1 MSETKAG
8 AGGTLEKPDLGLPGA
23 ILEAAPDGFVVFD
36 GSGRIVFVNFQLAAM
51 FGQDRKELIGG
62 PVEALLPEALWE
74 PGGHHVPDTNHFPKL
89 SQPMREWIELTG
101 RTRSGEQ
108 IPFEIILNSVVQE
121 GKEPMSMAT
130 VRDVSERQK
139 LMERASRLSALVDA
153 SDAAI
158 YGLDL
163 EGRFQSWSIGAQTMF
178 GYSFAEIEGQS
189 VDMLIPAELQEI
201 RANETAKIVRG
212 ERVPLHRTRRIRKD
226 GKELWVSVAVSPL
239 KRADGLVEGLSVT
252 ARDVTQVVSLETQL
266 RQAQKMEAVGQL
278 TGGIA
283 HDFNNLLTVMRGN
296 LQMLSRRFRKDPSN
310 SPLIEAASRAVDRG
324 ADLTQRLL
332 AFSRRQSLEPKVI
345 DVNTRLSE
353 LDLMLRRILGE
364 RIQLRTVVFPG
375 VLMVRV
381 DPAQLETAILNL
393 ALNARDAM
401 PEGGRLTIETA
412 VTEFDEGYTAT
423 HTYITAGIYS
433 MIAVSDTGIGI
444 EREDLGRVFEP
455 FFTTKETGKGTG
467 LGLSMVY
474 GFIKQSGGC
483 VNVYSEPG
491 RGTTVKLYLPVTEA
505 AALAVEQ
512 SNHVQA
518 PCEASVL
525 LVEDQA
531 DVRQTVSMMLRDLG
545 YSVLEADSGASAM
558 EVLKSEPEIEVL
570 FTDVVMPGALTGVD
584 LAREA
589 RRIRPDLKV
598 LYTSGYAEKAFDDG
612 IEEAVA
618 LLSKPYAQED
628 LAERLR
634 DLLVS

>member
-1 MSETKAG
+1 LSKIDAG
-8 AGGTLEKPDLGLPGA
+8 RALEKPDPWLPVA
-23 ILEAAPDGFVVFD
+23 ILDAAPDGIVVFD
-36 GSGRIVFVNFQLAAM
+36 DSGRIVFVNFQVAAM
-51 FGQDRKELIGG
+51 FGYERQALIGK
-62 PVEALLPEALWE
+62 PVKDLLPPSLWE
-74 PGGHHVPDTNHFPKL
+74 GEDLHLPRRNCSPQL
-89 SQPMREWIELTG
+89 SQPLDQWAELTG
-101 RTRSGEQ
+101 RTQAGEA
-108 IPFEIILNSVVQE
+108 IPFEILLSPVDRVDE
-121 GKEPMSMAT
+121 EPMTMAT
-130 VRDVSERQK
+130 VRGVGERHK
-139 LMERASRLSALVDA
+139 LLERARRLSALVDA

-163 EGRFQSWSIGAQTMF
+163 DGRFQSWSKGAEAMF
-178 GYSFAEIEGQS
+178 GYNFADVEGQS
-189 VDMLIPAELQEI
+189 VNMLIPPELQEL
-201 RANETAKIVRG
+201 RANETEKIVRG

-226 GKELWVSVAVSPL
+226 GTELWVSVAVSPL
-239 KRADGLVEGLSVT
+239 KRTDAHVEGLSVT
-252 ARDVTQVVSLETQL
+252 ARDITQVVSLETQL
-266 RQAQKMEAVGQL
+266 RQSQKMEAVGQL

-296 LQMLSRRFRKDPSN
+296 LQMLERRFRNDPSN
-310 SPLIEAASRAVDRG
+310 SPLIETASRAVDRG

-345 DVNTRLSE
+345 DINTRLSDMDM
-353 LDLMLRRILGE
+353 LLRRTLGE
-364 RIQLRTVVFPG
+364 RIHLRTAVSPG
-375 VLMVRV
+375 VQMVRV
-381 DPAQLETAILNL
+381 DPAQLETAVLNL

-412 VTEFDEGYTAT
+412 VTEFDERYTAT
-423 HTYITAGIYS
+423 HTYITAGRYS
-433 MIAVSDTGIGI
+433 MLAVSDTGTGI
-444 EREDLGRVFEP
+444 AREDLDRVFEP
-455 FFTTKETGKGTG
+455 FFTTKDTGKGTG

-491 RGTTVKLYLPVTEA
+491 RGTTVKLYLPVTEDA
-505 AALAVEQ
+505 APIVEEPRAIQ
-512 SNHVQA
+512 E
-518 PCEASVL
+518 PCEALVL
-525 LVEDQA
+525 LVEDQE
-531 DVRQTVSMMLRDLG
+531 DVRRTVSMMLRDLG
-545 YSVLEADSGASAM
+545 YLVLEADSGASAI

-589 RRIRPDLKV
+589 RRMRPNLKV

-634 DLLVS
+634 DLLAS